1 MRPGGGRL
9 RRRAGA
15 AGQRRRLPRRVAA
28 DRKAGRRRP
37 FAHDPRR
44 EGRHPACAVE
54 ILVGGR
60 SAPGHSRGVVHRR
73 PSRHPPRGPVGRM
86 GPGRL
91 DERLLHGFP
100 GADVPCRDVESRNVG
115 AVWQIHRR
123 GGALPREGHPAGT
136 RREHLPHAAQRPQFR
151 VHGRGPLPLLADG
164 RSLHRG
170 GAEERRCRLRE
181 TFRTQ

>member
-1 MRPGGGRL
+1 MGISGL
-9 RRRAGA
+9 T
-15 AGQRRRLPRRVAA
+15 
-28 DRKAGRRRP
+28 
-37 FAHDPRR
+37 RR

-151 VHGRGPLPLLADG
+151 VHGRGPTTGDASAGATSVRWP
-164 RSLHRG
+164 STRG
-170 GAEERRCRLRE
+170 GWSPAGPSSRCWRRRSC
-181 TFRTQ
+181 

>member
-151 VHGRGPLPLLADG
+151 VHGARIPTSPRGWSFPT
-164 RSLHRG
+164 S
-170 GAEERRCRLRE
+170 RRCR
-181 TFRTQ
+181 RTALPPA

>member
-86 GPGRL
+86 GIRMTHRHSL
-91 DERLLHGFP
+91 ITISATNYTIQLKRHT
-100 GADVPCRDVESRNVG
+100 RNVSNRCPHL
-115 AVWQIHRR
+115 AASRWRT
-123 GGALPREGHPAGT
+123 GT
-136 RREHLPHAAQRPQFR
+136 GMTVQC
-151 VHGRGPLPLLADG
+151 HGK
-164 RSLHRG
+164 
-170 GAEERRCRLRE
+170 E
-181 TFRTQ
+181 